1 MKSKK
6 NQQDKTEDVEQVMKM
21 PNQMSLK
28 NSSQK
33 VIMKVEDLGRW
44 RKKNNINLRQIIKAL
59 MLKLKQR

>member
-6 NQQDKTEDVEQVMKM
+6 DQQDKTEDVEQVMKM